1 MSVTTL
7 KDRDNDNQ
15 NKVDSTGHVYV
26 TDGGVPLAVTGNITA
41 NNASVS
47 TNGTTAP
54 TSSTQVGGVDPSGNL
69 EALKVD
75 SAGNLKITGSISVG
89 SGFSTLSPGYPTQVT
104 VGTTSIQLIASNG
117 NRKYFHIF
125 NNSSQPIYIQYQV
138 SAALNQGI
146 RINSGT
152 FFTLDSE
159 NLWLGSINAIGF
171 IAGQLIDVLEGI

>member
-1 MSVTTL
+1 MATTQI
-7 KDRDNDNQ
+7 KDGFNGGSDNQ
-15 NKVDSTGHVYV
+15 LKVNSDGSINVDSTNPSVGP
-26 TDGGVPLAVTGNITA
+26 TGVP
-41 NNASVS
+41 
-47 TNGTTAP
+47 AP
-54 TSSTQVGGVDPSGNL
+54 AQATEIAGVDPSGNL
-69 EALKVD
+69 VPVAVTSSGQIEV
-75 SAGNLKITGSISVG
+75 TGTLTIG
-89 SGFSTLSPGYPTQVT
+89 QGFNALSPGYPTQVA
-104 VGTTSIQLIASNG
+104 VGISSIQLIASNA

-159 NLWLGSINAIGF
+159 NLWLGAINGIGF